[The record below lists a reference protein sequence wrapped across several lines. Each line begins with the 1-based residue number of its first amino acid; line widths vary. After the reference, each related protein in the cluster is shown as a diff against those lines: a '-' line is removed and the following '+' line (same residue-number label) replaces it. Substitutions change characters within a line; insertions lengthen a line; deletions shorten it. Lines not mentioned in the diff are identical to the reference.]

1 MFTEFNTRPS
11 KIQMSRFISFPLVHI
26 TRLEQTGEYSIRISM
41 SIHIYR
47 LACTQ
52 NDLWVREIYE
62 FIHFISTPKFIFILV
77 LNKVGQ
83 SLV

>member
-52 NDLWVREIYE
+52 NDL
-62 FIHFISTPKFIFILV
+62 
-77 LNKVGQ
+77 
-83 SLV
+83 